1 MFYDTQSEQAVLG
14 GLIKYGKDA
23 HADVHGILN
32 DDCFHDEFNQT
43 LYKIC
48 NDVLSK
54 SEKIDLASIGISS
67 RNLNIKL
74 NKNEQELIK
83 KLFNYPVELENVR
96 RFAQKLRKL
105 EIAEKL
111 YFEVDQA
118 KDKVSLVTGEE
129 KLDDILKIVEE
140 PLYQFC
146 HNVGIS
152 QENEAE
158 HLNIGLSD
166 YLTDLENNPVDQ
178 LGTPTGFLYLDRALG
193 GGIIPGGFA
202 LIGARQKVGKTTLA
216 DQIALNSSIIYNVPT
231 LMLDTEMF
239 KKKHWY
245 RIISNLTEIN
255 VDTIRTG
262 QYAKDPYM
270 LNKVRQ
276 AQQLIESSNYY
287 YKNVAGKSFSE
298 ILGIARRWLYK
309 EVGLDDNG
317 FTKPA
322 LIVLD
327 YFKLSKGDSGESKKE
342 YELIGYQAGE
352 LSDFCI
358 KYNLPAIAFVQLN
371 RQGIDKESEDVIS
384 QSDRLG
390 WSCTSFT
397 IFKKKSKEE
406 VQEDGLHMGNRKLIP
421 LFTRDGEP
429 IDEGDYI
436 NVKFEGEYAKVTE
449 LGTKSQF
456 NTQTQSI

>member
-1 MFYDTQSEQAVLG
+1 MFADSHSEQAVLG

-23 HADVHGILN
+23 YVDVYGVLN
-32 DDCFHDEFNQT
+32 DDCFHDELNQT
-43 LYKIC
+43 LYKVFS
-48 NDVLSK
+48 DVFIR
-54 SEKIDLASIGISS
+54 SEKIDLASIAISGKNLGI
-67 RNLNIKL
+67 KF
-74 NKNEQELIK
+74 NKDEQEFIK

-118 KDKVSLVTGEE
+118 KDKVSDVTGDE

-140 PLYQFC
+140 PLYKFC

-158 HLNIGLSD
+158 HLETGLGD
-166 YLTDLENNPVDQ
+166 YLTDLETNPVDQ
-178 LGTPTGFLYLDRALG
+178 LGTPTGFIYLDKALG
-193 GGIIPGGFA
+193 GGVIPGGFA

-216 DQIALNSSIIYNVPT
+216 DQIALNSSTIYQVPT

-245 RIISNLTEIN
+245 RIIANLTGIN
-255 VDTIRTG
+255 VDVIRTG
-262 QYAKDPYM
+262 QYAKDPYL

-276 AQQLIESSNYY
+276 AQETIKSSKYF

-309 EVGLDDNG
+309 EVGLDANG

-322 LIVLD
+322 MIVLD
-327 YFKLSKGDSGESKKE
+327 YFKLSKSDSGDSKKE

-406 VQEDGLHMGNRKLIP
+406 MQEDGTHAGNRKLIP

-429 IDEGDYI
+429 VDEGDYI
-436 NVKFEGEYAKVTE
+436 NVKFEGEYARVTE
-449 LGTKSQF
+449 LGTKSQY
-456 NTQTQSI
+456 NTQTQSL

>member
-1 MFYDTQSEQAVLG
+1 MFSDLHSEQAVLG
-14 GLIKYGKDA
+14 GFIKYGKDA
-23 HADVHGILN
+23 YVDVQGILN
-32 DDCFHDEFNQT
+32 EECFHEEFNQT
-43 LYKIC
+43 LYKVCSDI
-48 NDVLSK
+48 LTK
-54 SEKIDLASIGISS
+54 SDKVDLASIAISAK
-67 RNLNIKL
+67 NLNIKF
-74 NKNEQELIK
+74 NKNEQETIK

-111 YFEVDQA
+111 YFEIDHA
-118 KDKVSLVTGEE
+118 KDRVSEVTGEE

-166 YLTDLENNPVDQ
+166 YLSDLETNPVDQ
-178 LGTPTGFLYLDRALG
+178 LGTPTGFIYLDRALG
-193 GGIIPGGFA
+193 GGVIPGGFA

-216 DQIALNSSIIYNVPT
+216 DQIALNSSLLYQVPT

-245 RIISNLTEIN
+245 RIIANLTGIN
-255 VDTIRTG
+255 VDIIRTG
-262 QYAKDPYM
+262 QYVKDPFS
-270 LNKVRQ
+270 LQKVRQ
-276 AQQLIESSNYY
+276 AQQTIESSKYF

-298 ILGIARRWLYK
+298 ILGVARRWLYK
-309 EVGLDDNG
+309 EVGLDSNG

-322 LIVLD
+322 MIVLD

-358 KYNLPAIAFVQLN
+358 KYNLPAVAFVQLN

-406 VQEDGLHMGNRKLIP
+406 MQEDGLHNGNRKLIP

-429 IDEGDYI
+429 VDEGDYI
-436 NVKFEGEYAKVTE
+436 NAKFEGEYARVTE
-449 LGTKSQF
+449 LGTKSQVC
-456 NTQTQSI
+456 TQTQSI